1 MIHLVTGG
9 ARAGKSRWALA
20 RAEELAPAGRPLAF
34 LATAEPLDDEMRVR
48 IVNHQAERG
57 PRWTTHEE
65 ALAVPER
72 VRALA
77 TSHGAILLDCLT
89 LWTSNQLFAE
99 GVPDDDFL
107 AARVRDLVAALD
119 DARRAGGNVVVVTNE
134 VGLGIVPF
142 EPLTRRYRD
151 ALGRCNAAVA
161 SAADHVTLLVSGL
174 PLHLK

>member
-9 ARAGKSRWALA
+9 ARAGKSSWALT
-20 RAEELAPAGRPLAF
+20 RAETLAPEGSNLAF
-34 LATAEPLDDEMRVR
+34 VATAEALDDEMRTR
-48 IVNHQAERG
+48 IVRHQAERG
-57 PRWTTHEE
+57 PRWRTHEVR
-65 ALAVPER
+65 LTVPECLPP
-72 VRALA
+72 LA
-77 TSHGAILLDCLT
+77 ASHGAVVLDCLT
-89 LWTSNQLFAE
+89 LWTSNQLFCE

-107 AARVRDLVAALD
+107 ASRVADLVRALRT
-119 DARRAGGNVVVVTNE
+119 ARDAGGHVVVVTNE

-161 SAADHVTLLVSGL
+161 AAADHVTLLVSGL